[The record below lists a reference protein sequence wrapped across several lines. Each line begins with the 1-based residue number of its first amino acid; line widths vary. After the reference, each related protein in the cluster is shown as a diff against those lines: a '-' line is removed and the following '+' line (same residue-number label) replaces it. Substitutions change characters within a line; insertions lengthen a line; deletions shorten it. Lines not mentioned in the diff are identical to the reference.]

1 MVFGGDS
8 CKNGVTADKGMGND
22 SAEDTWRGVRNEVT
36 CSRTAQRRTPSDV
49 PGGLLVSLLRVSA
62 FSSDL
67 PLSWLPRLSAGEQKS
82 RRTGRKAETFNC
94 PLAGSGAQRKL
105 TVFF

>member
-67 PLSWLPRLSAGEQKS
+67 PLSRMPRLCLQES
-82 RRTGRKAETFNC
+82 RRADGLVGRQKH
-94 PLAGSGAQRKL
+94 L
-105 TVFF
+105 TVHWQVQVLSGN